1 MGGKS
6 QAAPDYSALAAA
18 SERSAEIMT
27 GLGREQLDFAKQQYA
42 ELKPLA
48 KQVSDAQVAA
58 QQQTMQQGQEYYD
71 YMKSTFRPIE
81 QGLVQRANE
90 FNTDAYREQLA
101 SQAAAAAGR
110 AFGTTQAAG
119 MRAAASMGV
128 NPNSGRFAGIQAQGQ
143 LGLAAQRAGAM
154 TGARQQAEALGYARQ
169 VEAAGL
175 GRNLSGA
182 SLGAYSAATGAGSAG
197 LNSAMAPG
205 SQLMQGMASGAATTG
220 QGLNMQMSGLGN
232 ILQSQTSV
240 YGANASQS
248 DPLGSI
254 VGMGLGAYA
263 GGAGSALGASMFK
276 K

>member
-6 QAAPDYSALAAA
+6 QAAPDYSSLAAA
-18 SERSAEIMT
+18 SEKSAEIMT

-48 KQVSDAQVAA
+48 QQISDAQVAA

-205 SQLMQGMASGAATTG
+205 SQLLQGMSSGAATTG
-220 QGLNMQMSGLGN
+220 QGLNMQLSGLGN
-232 ILQSQTSV
+232 VAQMQTS
-240 YGANASQS
+240 YANAANSQAS
-248 DPLGSI
+248 PLGSI

-263 GGAGSALGASMFK
+263 GGAGSALGAKLFK
-276 K
+276 